1 VAGIPR
7 IARRVAAPILMLVLV
22 LAVAPAGGQP
32 PDSTE
37 MEQRRQLEITRRQ
50 ARENRE
56 AAERLKPRQTAAI
69 KDLQRTERS
78 LSATRRRLKKLNQQK
93 TRLDGQLEMT
103 RADLQQSIESLN
115 DARGRLGR
123 RLRNM
128 YKYGPAREM
137 ELLFSTSS
145 FAQLIS
151 RWDYMVMVS
160 EQDRLLMEDVRSRKD
175 LVERLETRLEG
186 HLAEVDRTSRQTTSE
201 NQRLAQQRQQK
212 QSTVKEIQTQ
222 RQAYE
227 QAAAELE
234 RTARSIQTLLARLES
249 KRKAAEQQQSPGR
262 QPVPYTGDFARGQGS
277 LEWPLRG
284 EIVGRF
290 GPETHPRFNTTT
302 MNNGIDIRADIG
314 TPVRAV
320 AKGRVDYTSEDFG
333 TYGQM
338 IILNHGDGFY
348 TLYGHLSEISVSNG
362 QEISSG
368 QVIGRSGDTG
378 SLKGPI
384 LHFEVRRG
392 ASPQNPTSW
401 LR

>member
-1 VAGIPR
+1 VTGAGLAR
-7 IARRVAAPILMLVLV
+7 IAWRAAAPLLV
-22 LAVAPAGGQP
+22 LALVAGSALGQGA
-32 PDSTE
+32 DSLTE
-37 MEQRRQLEITRRQ
+37 MEQRRQLEMVKRQ

-56 AAERLKPRQTAAI
+56 ASERLRPRQTAAI
-69 KDLQRTERS
+69 KDLQRTEKS
-78 LSATRRRLKKLNQQK
+78 LTSTRRRLKNLSQQR
-93 TRLDGQLEMT
+93 TRLDSQLEMT
-103 RADLQQSIESLN
+103 RADLQQSIESLD

-128 YKYGPAREM
+128 YKYGPARDL
-137 ELLFSTSS
+137 ELVFSTTS
-145 FAQLIS
+145 FGQLIS

-160 EQDRLLMEDVRSRKD
+160 EQDRLLMEDVRARKE
-175 LVERLETRLEG
+175 LVERLENRLEG
-186 HLAEVDRTSRQTTSE
+186 HLRDVDRTSRQTTSE
-201 NQRLAQQRQQK
+201 NQRLAQQRKQK
-212 QSTVKEIQTQ
+212 ASTVKEIQTQ

-227 QAAAELE
+227 AAAAELE
-234 RTARSIQTLLARLES
+234 RTARQIQSLLARLES
-249 KRKAAEQQQSPGR
+249 KRKEAEKGGR
-262 QPVPYTGDFARGQGS
+262 APVPYTGDFARGQGS

-284 EIVGRF
+284 EVVGRF

-302 MNNGIDIRADIG
+302 MNNGIDIRAEIG
-314 TPVRAV
+314 TAVRAV

-362 QEISSG
+362 QEINSG

-378 SLKGPI
+378 SLKGPV

-392 ASPQNPTSW
+392 ASPQNPQSW

>member
-1 VAGIPR
+1 MAGLPR
-7 IARRVAAPILMLVLV
+7 FARRAAASLLILV
-22 LAVAPAGGQP
+22 LAALPAVGQE
-32 PDSTE
+32 PDSVE
-37 MEQRRQLEITRRQ
+37 MAKRRELEMIRRQ

-56 AAERLKPRQTAAI
+56 ASQKLKPRETAAI
-69 KDLQRTERS
+69 KQLQRTEKS
-78 LSATRRRLKKLNQQK
+78 LNLTRRRLKDLSRRR
-93 TRLDGQLEMT
+93 TRLDSQLEMT
-103 RADLQQSIESLN
+103 RADLQQSIESLT

-123 RLRNM
+123 RLRSI
-128 YKYGPAREM
+128 YKYGPAREL
-137 ELLFSTSS
+137 ELLFSTNS

-151 RWDYMVMVS
+151 RWDFLVMVG
-160 EQDRLLMEDVRSRKD
+160 EQDKLLMEDVKARKE
-175 LVERLETRLEG
+175 LVERLESRLEG
-186 HLAEVDRTSRQTTSE
+186 QLADVDRTSRQTTSE
-201 NQRLAQQRQQK
+201 NQQLAEQRK
-212 QSTVKEIQTQ
+212 QRAGTVKEIQTQ

-227 QAAAELE
+227 AAAAELE
-234 RTARSIQTLLARLES
+234 RTARSIQSLLSQLES
-249 KRKAAEQQQSPGR
+249 RRKQAEKGGR

-277 LEWPLRG
+277 LEWPVRG
-284 EIVGRF
+284 EVVGRF

-302 MNNGIDIRADIG
+302 MNNGIDIRAEIG
-314 TPVRAV
+314 TPVHAV

-362 QEISSG
+362 QEISAG

-378 SLKGPI
+378 SLKGPV

-392 ASPQNPTSW
+392 SSAQNPQNW

>member
-1 VAGIPR
+1 MAGIPR

>member
-1 VAGIPR
+1 VTVAGLPR
-7 IARRVAAPILMLVLV
+7 TLRRAALPLLILA
-22 LAVAPAGGQP
+22 LAALPAVGQES
-32 PDSTE
+32 DSTE
-37 MEQRRQLEITRRQ
+37 MAKRRELEMIQRQKQ
-50 ARENRE
+50 ENLD
-56 AAERLKPRQTAAI
+56 AAKKLKPRETAAI
-69 KDLQRTERS
+69 KQLQRTEKS
-78 LSATRRRLKKLNQQK
+78 LNFTRRRLKELTQRR
-93 TRLDGQLEMT
+93 TRLDSQLEMT
-103 RADLQQSIESLN
+103 RADLQQSIESLT

-123 RLRNM
+123 RLRSM
-128 YKYGPAREM
+128 YKYGPAREL

-151 RWDYMVMVS
+151 RWDFLVMVG
-160 EQDRLLMEDVRSRKD
+160 EQDKLLMDDVKARKE
-175 LVERLETRLEG
+175 LVERLENRLEG
-186 HLAEVDRTSRQTTSE
+186 HLADVDRTSRQTTSE
-201 NQRLAQQRQQK
+201 NQRLAEQRK
-212 QSTVKEIQTQ
+212 QRASTVKEIQTQ

-227 QAAAELE
+227 AAAAELE
-234 RTARSIQTLLARLES
+234 RTARSIQSLLSQLES
-249 KRKAAEQQQSPGR
+249 RRKQAEKGGR

-277 LEWPLRG
+277 LDWPVRG
-284 EIVGRF
+284 EVVGRF

-362 QEISSG
+362 QEISAG
-368 QVIGRSGDTG
+368 QVIGHSGDTG

-392 ASPQNPTSW
+392 SVAQNPQSW

>member
-1 VAGIPR
+1 MTGLPR
-7 IARRVAAPILMLVLV
+7 TARRLAAPLLV
-22 LAVAPAGGQP
+22 LALATGPAVGQNA
-32 PDSTE
+32 DSLTE

-56 AAERLKPRQTAAI
+56 AAEKLKPRQTAAI

-78 LSATRRRLKKLNQQK
+78 LNATRRRLKSLNQQK
-93 TRLDGQLEMT
+93 TRLDSQLEMT

-128 YKYGPAREM
+128 YKFGPAP
-137 ELLFSTSS
+137 ELEVVFSTTS
-145 FAQLIS
+145 FGQLIS
-151 RWDYMVMVS
+151 RWDYLVMVS
-160 EQDRLLMEDVRSRKD
+160 EQDRLLMEDVRARKE
-175 LVERLETRLEG
+175 LVERLENRLEG
-186 HLAEVDRTSRQTTSE
+186 HLRDVDRTSRQTSSE
-201 NQRLAQQRQQK
+201 NQRLAQQRK
-212 QSTVKEIQTQ
+212 QRASTVKEIQTQ
-222 RQAYE
+222 REAYE
-227 QAAAELE
+227 AAAAELE
-234 RTARSIQTLLARLES
+234 RSARQIQALLARLES
-249 KRKAAEQQQSPGR
+249 KRKEAEKGGR
-262 QPVPYTGDFARGQGS
+262 APVPYTGDFAKGQGS

-314 TPVRAV
+314 TAVRAV

-362 QEISSG
+362 QEINSG
-368 QVIGRSGDTG
+368 QVIGRSGDSG
-378 SLKGPI
+378 SLKGPV

-392 ASPQNPTSW
+392 STAQNPSSW